1 MEENLKYFE
10 GIGRRKEAVARVR
23 IYPEKKE
30 DKFLVNEKELN
41 EYFKTFELKEV
52 AKEPLQ
58 KIPLSFPLYISA
70 KVKGGGIRGQAE
82 ALRLAL
88 ARALVKFNPDFK
100 KIMRAHGFLTCDARR
115 VERKKFGLK
124 KARRAPQWQ
133 KR

>member
-1 MEENLKYFE
+1 MEENFKYFE
-10 GIGRRKEAVARVR
+10 GIGRRKEAVAQVR

-30 DKFLVNEKELN
+30 DKFLVNEKDFN
-41 EYFKTFELKEV
+41 DYFKTFELKEIV
-52 AKEPLQ
+52 REPLQ
-58 KIPLSFPLYISA
+58 KIPLNSPLFVSA
-70 KVKGGGIRGQAE
+70 KVRGGGVRGQAE
-82 ALRLAL
+82 AIRLAL

-100 KIMRAHGFLTCDARR
+100 KVMRTHGFLTCDARQ